1 MAGNFLENNVVV
13 VVGKIFTDL
22 EYSHELYGEEFFNF
36 ILEVPRLSETKDYLP
51 VTISNRLFEGMNLQV
66 GRRVKVEGQL
76 RSYNRKSPEEGKN
89 KLILTIFA
97 RDIMTIPEEEVVK
110 NPNEIFL
117 DGFICKKPVY
127 RTTPFGREITDLLI
141 AVNRPYNKSDYIPVI
156 AWGRNARFSE
166 KLEIGDRIRLWG
178 RVQSREYQKKL
189 GDEVVTKVAYE
200 VSITRMEVVEKE
212 LQKSY
217 NGNNRGHKGE

>member
-1 MAGNFLENNVVV
+1 M
-13 VVGKIFTDL
+13 GKN
-22 EYSHELYGEEFFNF
+22 FFNF

-51 VTISNRLFEGMNLQV
+51 VTISNRLFEGMNLEV
-66 GRRVKVEGQL
+66 GTRIKIEGQL

-97 RDIMTIPEEEVVK
+97 RDIMALSEEEIVK

-127 RTTPFGREITDLLI
+127 RTTPLGREITDLLI

-189 GDEVVTKVAYE
+189 GDEVATKVAYE

-212 LQKSY
+212 LQKS
-217 NGNNRGHKGE
+217 

>member
-1 MAGNFLENNVVV
+1 MAGNFLENNTVTL
-13 VVGKIFTDL
+13 VGKVFTPL
-22 EYSHELYGEEFFNF
+22 EFSHELYGEKFFNF

-51 VTISNRLFEGMNLQV
+51 ITISNRLFEGMNLEV
-66 GRRVKVEGQL
+66 GTRVKIEGQL

-89 KLILTIFA
+89 KLILTVFA
-97 RDIMTIPEEEVVK
+97 RDISVVPDEEVVK

-127 RTTPFGREITDLLI
+127 RTTPLGREITDLLI

-166 KLEIGDRIRLWG
+166 KLEVGGRIRLWG

-200 VSITRMEVVEKE
+200 VSITRMEVVEKNCKKTE
-212 LQKSY
+212 
-217 NGNNRGHKGE
+217 

>member
-1 MAGNFLENNVVV
+1 MAGNFLENNAVV
-13 VVGKIFTDL
+13 VVGKIFTDF
-22 EYSHELYGEEFFNF
+22 EYSHELYGEQFFNF

-51 VTISNRLFEGMNLQV
+51 ITISNRLFEGMNLQV
-66 GRRVKVEGQL
+66 GTRVKIEGQL

-97 RDIMTIPEEEVVK
+97 RDIMVLPEDEIVK

-166 KLEIGDRIRLWG
+166 KLEVGDRIRLWG
-178 RVQSREYQKKL
+178 RVQSREYQKKIN
-189 GDEVVTKVAYE
+189 DEVVTKIAYE

-212 LQKSY
+212 TQKS
-217 NGNNRGHKGE
+217 

>member
-66 GRRVKVEGQL
+66 GTRVKIEGQL

-89 KLILTIFA
+89 KLILTIFT
-97 RDIMTIPEEEVVK
+97 RDIRVLSEDEVVK

-212 LQKSY
+212 LQKS
-217 NGNNRGHKGE
+217 

>member
-1 MAGNFLENNVVV
+1 MAGKFLENNVVV
-13 VVGKIFTDL
+13 VVGRIFTDL
-22 EYSHELYGEEFFNF
+22 EYSHQLYGEKFFNF

-51 VTISNRLFEGMNLQV
+51 VTISNRLFEGMNLEV
-66 GRRVKVEGQL
+66 GTRIKIEGQL

-97 RDIMTIPEEEVVK
+97 RDIMALSEEEIVK

-127 RTTPFGREITDLLI
+127 RTTPLGREITDLLI

-166 KLEIGDRIRLWG
+166 KLEIGDHIRLWG

-189 GDEVVTKVAYE
+189 GDEVATKVAYE

-212 LQKSY
+212 LQKS
-217 NGNNRGHKGE
+217 

>member
-1 MAGNFLENNVVV
+1 MSGNFLENNVVV
-13 VVGKIFTDL
+13 VVGRIYTDL
-22 EYSHELYGEEFFNF
+22 EYSHELYGEEFFSF
-36 ILEVPRLSETKDYLP
+36 ILEVPRLSEKKDYLP
-51 VTISNRLFEGMNLQV
+51 VTISNRLFEGIDLQV
-66 GRRVKVEGQL
+66 GTRIKIEGQL
-76 RSYNRKSPEEGKN
+76 RSYNRKSQEGGKN

-97 RDIMTIPEEEVVK
+97 RDIMMIPEEEVVK

-117 DGFICKKPVY
+117 DGFICKKPIY

-166 KLEIGDRIRLWG
+166 KLGIGERVRLWG
-178 RVQSREYQKKL
+178 RVQSREYQKKFE
-189 GDEVVTKVAYE
+189 DEVVTRVAYE

-212 LQKSY
+212 LQKS
-217 NGNNRGHKGE
+217 

>member
-66 GRRVKVEGQL
+66 GTRVKIEGQL

-212 LQKSY
+212 LQKS
-217 NGNNRGHKGE
+217 

>member
-1 MAGNFLENNVVV
+1 MAVNFLENNVVV

-66 GRRVKVEGQL
+66 GTRIKIEGQL

-156 AWGRNARFSE
+156 AWGRNAKFSE

-212 LQKSY
+212 LQKS
-217 NGNNRGHKGE
+217 

>member
-66 GRRVKVEGQL
+66 GTRVKIEGQL

-97 RDIMTIPEEEVVK
+97 RDMMVLSEDEVVK

-189 GDEVVTKVAYE
+189 GNGVVTKVAYE

-212 LQKSY
+212 LQKS
-217 NGNNRGHKGE
+217 

>member
-1 MAGNFLENNVVV
+1 MAGNFLENNTVTL
-13 VVGKIFTDL
+13 VGKVFTPL
-22 EYSHELYGEEFFNF
+22 EFSHELYGEKFFNF

-51 VTISNRLFEGMNLQV
+51 ITISNRLFEGMNLEV
-66 GRRVKVEGQL
+66 GTRVKIEGQL

-89 KLILTIFA
+89 KLILTVFA
-97 RDIMTIPEEEVVK
+97 RDISVVPEEEVVK

-127 RTTPFGREITDLLI
+127 RTTPLGREITDLLI

-166 KLEIGDRIRLWG
+166 KLEVGDRIRLWG

-212 LQKSY
+212 LQKT
-217 NGNNRGHKGE
+217 E

>member
-1 MAGNFLENNVVV
+1 MAGNFLENNTVTL
-13 VVGKIFTDL
+13 VGKVFTPF
-22 EYSHELYGEEFFNF
+22 EFSHELYGEKFFNF

-51 VTISNRLFEGMNLQV
+51 ITISNRLFEGMNLEV
-66 GRRVKVEGQL
+66 GTRVKIEGQL

-89 KLILTIFA
+89 KLILTVFA
-97 RDIMTIPEEEVVK
+97 RDISVVPEEEVVK

-127 RTTPFGREITDLLI
+127 RTTPLGREITDLLI

-166 KLEIGDRIRLWG
+166 KLEVGDRIRLWG

-212 LQKSY
+212 LQKT
-217 NGNNRGHKGE
+217 E

>member
-13 VVGKIFTDL
+13 VVGRIFTDL
-22 EYSHELYGEEFFNF
+22 EYSHQLYGEKFFNF

-51 VTISNRLFEGMNLQV
+51 VTISNRLFEGMNLEV
-66 GRRVKVEGQL
+66 GTRIKIEGQL

-97 RDIMTIPEEEVVK
+97 RDIMALSEEEIVK

-127 RTTPFGREITDLLI
+127 RTTPLGREITDLLI

-189 GDEVVTKVAYE
+189 GDEVATKVAYE

-212 LQKSY
+212 LQKS
-217 NGNNRGHKGE
+217 

>member
-13 VVGKIFTDL
+13 VVGRIFTDL
-22 EYSHELYGEEFFNF
+22 EYSHQLYGEKFFNF

-66 GRRVKVEGQL
+66 GTRVKIEGQL

-89 KLILTIFA
+89 KLILTIFT
-97 RDIMTIPEEEVVK
+97 RDIRVLSEDEVVK

-189 GDEVVTKVAYE
+189 GDEVATKVAYE

-212 LQKSY
+212 LQKS
-217 NGNNRGHKGE
+217 

>member
-1 MAGNFLENNVVV
+1 MAGNFLENNTVTL
-13 VVGKIFTDL
+13 VGKVFTPL
-22 EYSHELYGEEFFNF
+22 EFSYELYGEKFFNF

-51 VTISNRLFEGMNLQV
+51 ITISNRLFEGMNLEV
-66 GRRVKVEGQL
+66 GTRVKIEGQL

-89 KLILTIFA
+89 KLILTVFA
-97 RDIMTIPEEEVVK
+97 RDISVVPEEEVVK

-127 RTTPFGREITDLLI
+127 RTTPLGREITDLLI

-166 KLEIGDRIRLWG
+166 KLEVGDRIRLWG

-212 LQKSY
+212 LQKT
-217 NGNNRGHKGE
+217 E